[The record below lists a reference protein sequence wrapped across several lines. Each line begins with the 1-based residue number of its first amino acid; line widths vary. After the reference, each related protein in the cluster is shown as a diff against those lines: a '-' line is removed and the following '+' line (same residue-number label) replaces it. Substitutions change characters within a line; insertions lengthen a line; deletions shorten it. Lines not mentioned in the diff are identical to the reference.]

1 MKPNMELKNCRL
13 RFYDEHNPSGPFA
26 EQWQEGLVKP
36 IWPVMALPQ
45 GNDEF

>member
-1 MKPNMELKNCRL
+1 MELKNCRL
-13 RFYDEHNPSGPFA
+13 RVYDAHSPAGAFA

-36 IWPVMALPQ
+36 IWPAVVLPQ

>member
-1 MKPNMELKNCRL
+1 MELKNGRV
-13 RFYDEHNPSGPFA
+13 RVYDERNPAGAFT

-36 IWPVMALPQ
+36 IWPTIVLPQ